1 MCCNENMNE
10 IKFIA
15 KNAYASKEEDH
26 LIVGFSDDKYDYEH
40 YIILQKAFEYDTQD
54 ISLGMDGEYIEIDG
68 QENSGYKCC
77 KKAYITNE
85 HFIMDIYLGEI
96 NRVEVLIDQ
105 VKIDKKLLQ
114 CLQEILGNKLEINIK
129 N

>member
-1 MCCNENMNE
+1 MNE

-15 KNAYASKEEDH
+15 KIAYATKEEDYFM
-26 LIVGFSDDKYDYEH
+26 VGFSDDKYDYEH
-40 YIILQKAFEYDTQD
+40 YIILQKAFEFDAQD

-85 HFIMDIYLGEI
+85 HFIMEIYLGEI
-96 NRVEVLIDQ
+96 NKVEVLFNQ
-105 VKIDKKLLQ
+105 VKIDEKLLQ
-114 CLQEILGNKLEINIK
+114 YLQEILGDKLEINIK